1 MHSAALAAQLGRPAQ
16 RASARWHCPA
26 ACGSAAALLSV
37 SAAARHRCTGD
48 GGETVAH
55 RRGDGGVARRR
66 RASDARRRRTG
77 RWRLRTAAV
86 GTAARVRRAVGR
98 RAAQARRRSGASGAR
113 RLSGTAR
120 ARRGSCW
127 DARRAVP
134 TVALNHGVSAAA
146 DRWGPLSAISE

>member
-1 MHSAALAAQLGRPAQ
+1 VLLGRNRARPICTVRARPGHGLRPRPAQLARPACAALAAQLGRPAQ
-16 RASARWHCPA
+16 RASARRHCPA

-37 SAAARHRCTGD
+37 SVVARHRCTGD

-66 RASDARRRRTG
+66 RASDARRRRIG
-77 RWRLRTAAV
+77 RWRLRTATV

-98 RAAQARRRSGASGAR
+98 RAVRARRRSGASGAR

-120 ARRGSCW
+120 AR
-127 DARRAVP
+127 
-134 TVALNHGVSAAA
+134 
-146 DRWGPLSAISE
+146 